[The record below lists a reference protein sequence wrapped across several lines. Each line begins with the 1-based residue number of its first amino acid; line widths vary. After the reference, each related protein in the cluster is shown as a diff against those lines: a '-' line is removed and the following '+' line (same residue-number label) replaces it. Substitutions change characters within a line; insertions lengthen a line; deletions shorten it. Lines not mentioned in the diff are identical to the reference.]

1 MEDPLDSK
9 SLNQLILA
17 KTKIADQNILKE
29 ILKT

>member
-9 SLNQLILA
+9 SLNQLILS